1 VKKIFSTIFIT
12 LFFNSVHAGPQVI
25 YDSGTAISTAK
36 YEALLSGEQ
45 MPDFRDTW
53 IFKEMPGAIREVDKP
68 PKEMFP
74 ITTSLLTPKVTNVNK
89 EVYFSLMAFPICVVG
104 ADELSIAWI
113 KKNKR
118 HLVKNS
124 AHCMLV
130 EAKDL
135 ESAQELMTVM
145 KGILVFPADGD
156 VIAKY
161 FKIKHYPVFIT
172 ERYISQ

>member
-1 VKKIFSTIFIT
+1 MNKVISIIVIT
-12 LFFNSVHAGPQVI
+12 LMFQTVNAEPHVI
-25 YDSGTAISTAK
+25 YDSGTAIPTSK
-36 YEALLSGEQ
+36 YEALLSGET

-74 ITTSLLTPKVTNVNK
+74 ITTSLLTPKITNINK
-89 EVYFSLMAFPICVVG
+89 EVYFSLMAFPICIVG
-104 ADELSIAWI
+104 ADSLSIEWI

-135 ESAQELMTVM
+135 ESAQELMKVM